1 MISRVADPSPSPL
14 PRLPQWMNDIEKDR
28 RYDGISSHLQNL
40 FPVNYFGMLMESG
53 TLVPQYRK
61 NLFHLVAF
69 LDVSNP
75 LSGNVCEGLREI
87 LDSGE
92 AVRLGV
98 VAYSQSDL
106 QSRGGARDGDDGFQQ
121 LLQAFIVIQVLCV
134 ANFEPRSE
142 MKRCMQPTAVL

>member
-87 LDSGE
+87 LELKVNLDLEVILEEREGLDFLDQMAHQAKQEKEELKEVLVLE
-92 AVRLGV
+92 AFKG
-98 VAYSQSDL
+98 
-106 QSRGGARDGDDGFQQ
+106 
-121 LLQAFIVIQVLCV
+121 
-134 ANFEPRSE
+134 
-142 MKRCMQPTAVL
+142 